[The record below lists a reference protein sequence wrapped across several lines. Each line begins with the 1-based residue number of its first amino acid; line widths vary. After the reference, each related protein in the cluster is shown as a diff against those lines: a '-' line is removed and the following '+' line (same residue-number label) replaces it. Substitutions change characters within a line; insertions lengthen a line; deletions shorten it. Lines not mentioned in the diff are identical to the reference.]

1 MDTFCSPDGI
11 FRVEFQEFEMR
22 MSHLVCNPRVTHVP
36 SGRVVL
42 DLWGTMWDAWPE
54 MEGDG
59 RMRLSLRE
67 YPGDKPGYDLVF
79 DPKTG
84 ESRREDAKMAME

>member
-1 MDTFCSPDGI
+1 MPPFLSPDGV

-22 MSHLVCNPRVTHVP
+22 MSHWVCTPRVTHVP

-42 DLWGTMWDAWPE
+42 DLWGTLWDGSPE
-54 MEGDG
+54 TDADG
-59 RMRLSLRE
+59 RLRLSLRE

-84 ESRREDAKMAME
+84 EATREGR